1 MKRLGFQKKK
11 KKKHRNEKIGDH
23 VDQREY
29 QTVLQTQ
36 QTGSRTN
43 LRTQTPKF

>member
-1 MKRLGFQKKK
+1 MKRLGFQK

-23 VDQREY
+23 VDQREH